1 MERVFQIFR
10 RLHARNEYGGGSGA
24 GLTIARRT
32 VERHGG
38 RMWAES
44 AGTGKGT
51 TFLFTLGAAPSQ
63 AQPS

>member
-10 RLHARNEYGGGSGA
+10 RLHARDEYGGGSGA

-44 AGTGKGT
+44 GGTGKGT